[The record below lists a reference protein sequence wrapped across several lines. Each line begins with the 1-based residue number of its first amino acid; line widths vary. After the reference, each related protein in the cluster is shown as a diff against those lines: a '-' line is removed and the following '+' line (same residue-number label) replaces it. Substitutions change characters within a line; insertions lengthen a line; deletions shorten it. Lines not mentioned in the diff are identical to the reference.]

1 MGDTRLIA
9 LDWGTTSLRVY
20 RFGNDGQVAA
30 SRQLA
35 AGILQ
40 VATDGSA
47 SGFADA
53 FEQACGD
60 WLRAAPAS
68 AVIACGM
75 IGSAQGWREAAY
87 LDVPLS
93 VDDLGRTLTEV
104 GTPSGAVLHI
114 IPGLIA
120 RGALPDVMRGEE
132 TQVAGAIERGGAG
145 HPGDERIVLPG
156 THSKWVR
163 VRDRR
168 IVEFRTFMTGEVF
181 AALCEHTI
189 LGRTMRRSAV
199 PDLDAFDR
207 GVAVARS
214 PEARGGILST
224 MFSTRTLGLV
234 GALSAEAQ
242 ADYLSGMLI
251 GYEIAAM
258 EDLGERPGPI
268 VLVGGDDLCQRYRR
282 ALVALGHPSPAIATG
297 ATERGLWQ
305 VARAAGLVPR
315 SDQDD

>member
-214 PEARGGILST
+214 PEAGGGILST

-251 GYEIAAM
+251 GFEIAAM

>member
-181 AALCEHTI
+181 AALCAHTI

-251 GYEIAAM
+251 GFEIAAM

>member
-132 TQVAGAIERGGAG
+132 TQVAGAIERGDAG

-181 AALCEHTI
+181 AALCAHTI

>member
-1 MGDTRLIA
+1 
-9 LDWGTTSLRVY
+9 
-20 RFGNDGQVAA
+20 
-30 SRQLA
+30 
-35 AGILQ
+35 
-40 VATDGSA
+40 
-47 SGFADA
+47 
-53 FEQACGD
+53 
-60 WLRAAPAS
+60 
-68 AVIACGM
+68 
-75 IGSAQGWREAAY
+75 
-87 LDVPLS
+87 
-93 VDDLGRTLTEV
+93 
-104 GTPSGAVLHI
+104 
-114 IPGLIA
+114 
-120 RGALPDVMRGEE
+120 
-132 TQVAGAIERGGAG
+132 
-145 HPGDERIVLPG
+145 
-156 THSKWVR
+156 
-163 VRDRR
+163 
-168 IVEFRTFMTGEVF
+168 
-181 AALCEHTI
+181 
-189 LGRTMRRSAV
+189 MRRSAV

-251 GYEIAAM
+251 GFEIAAM